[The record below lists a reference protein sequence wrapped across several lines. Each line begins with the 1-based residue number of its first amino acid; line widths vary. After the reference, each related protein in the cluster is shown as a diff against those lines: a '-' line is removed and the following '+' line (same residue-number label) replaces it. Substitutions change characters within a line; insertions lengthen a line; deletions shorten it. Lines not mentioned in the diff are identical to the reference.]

1 MLQTSPKPPAHRPNR
16 QSNKWHPIYCWYIK
30 RAREWANH
38 RRGGLD
44 QDLEHLSEQPLPLR
58 TFEMVV
64 EAIYEAHIKPG
75 WLLQPFFQYIFR
87 PAGGIQNPYNPPG
100 TTTRIGDAAVFA
112 LTSTIKY

>member
-1 MLQTSPKPPAHRPNR
+1 MHISKDVRLV
-16 QSNKWHPIYCWYIK
+16 
-30 RAREWANH
+30 
-38 RRGGLD
+38 D
-44 QDLEHLSEQPLPLR
+44 QDMEHLSGQPLPLR

-87 PAGGIQNPYNPPG
+87 PGGGIQNPYNPPG
-100 TTTRIGDAAVFA
+100 TTTRIGNAAVFG